1 MEEKGNG
8 HFTLVRGNITG
19 LINPIKIR
27 QFNFAQEEKGDN
39 SERMSVRHRKA
50 AEENVLSV
58 FFCATILFE

>member
-39 SERMSVRHRKA
+39 SVRECLSDIERQQKKM
-50 AEENVLSV
+50 
-58 FFCATILFE
+58 F